1 MRHHF
6 LLPKLFL
13 FALNL
18 FAASG
23 IFAQEVS
30 TPSTP
35 KLTRAEAPPS
45 LAIENKNKGVLI
57 EVNED
62 YKIGSGDVL
71 DIQIEDA
78 PELSR
83 QYRVNA
89 AGALQIPNVGTLN
102 CLSSTAEALA
112 QNIEKSLKE
121 NEYLKNPNVTVTVKQ
136 YNSQTFFVHGEVRQ
150 PGVYQVEGR
159 PSVLKLLSLA
169 GGLTEKHSTTIF
181 LLQPEPKPAMNEGS
195 TASLATANLQALQDE
210 QKISSTEKIS
220 NDTET
225 NADFAMV
232 RINISDLLKGD
243 PKHNPR
249 VTTGA
254 IIYIPESDIFF
265 VGGEVMAPGSFQLK
279 EGTTL
284 RQAIS
289 LAKGFTPKAVPSK
302 AIIFRAGGAGN
313 DRLEIKA
320 NVNEI
325 MNGKQPDIALQAN
338 DVIVLPSSKTKTLTS
353 GFMNAIPSAAAVALG
368 QLPYLFLR

>member
-1 MRHHF
+1 MRRF
-6 LLPKLFL
+6 IYPPKLFL
-13 FALNL
+13 L
-18 FAASG
+18 G
-23 IFAQEVS
+23 IGLISATVVFAQES
-30 TPSTP
+30 ATPPTVKP
-35 KLTRAEAPPS
+35 QRTEAPPS
-45 LAIENKNKGVLI
+45 VAVENKNKGVLI

-89 AGALQIPNVGTLN
+89 AGTMQIPYIGTLN
-102 CLSSTAEALA
+102 CLAATPETLA
-112 QNIEKSLKE
+112 KTIEKSLQE

-169 GGLTEKHSTTIF
+169 GGLTEKHGTAIF
-181 LLQPEPKPAMNEGS
+181 LLQPEIKPVAPAENS
-195 TASLATANLQALQDE
+195 ASLATANLTTLQQG
-210 QKISSTEKIS
+210 QKISSVEKIS
-220 NDTET
+220 DEAET
-225 NADFAMV
+225 NADYDLV

-243 PKHNPR
+243 PKNNPR

-254 IIYIPESDIFF
+254 VIYIPESDIFF
-265 VGGEVMAPGSFQLK
+265 VGGEVVAPGSFQLK

-289 LAKGFTPKAVPSK
+289 LAKGLTPKAVPGK
-302 AIIFRAGGAGN
+302 AIIFREGGTGN
-313 DRLEIKA
+313 NRLEIKA
-320 NVNEI
+320 NINEI

-338 DVIVLPSSKTKTLTS
+338 DVIVLPSSRTKTITS
-353 GFMNAIPSAAAVALG
+353 GFMNAVPSAAAVALG
-368 QLPYLFLR
+368 QLPYILLR

>member
-1 MRHHF
+1 MRRF
-6 LLPKLFL
+6 IYPPKLFL
-13 FALNL
+13 L
-18 FAASG
+18 G
-23 IFAQEVS
+23 IGLISATVVFAQES
-30 TPSTP
+30 ATPPTVKP
-35 KLTRAEAPPS
+35 QRTEAPPS
-45 LAIENKNKGVLI
+45 VAVENKNKGVLI

-89 AGALQIPNVGTLN
+89 AGTMQIPYIGTLN
-102 CLSSTAEALA
+102 CLAATPETLA
-112 QNIEKSLKE
+112 KTIEKSLKE
-121 NEYLKNPNVTVTVKQ
+121 NEYLKNPNVTVTVRQ

-169 GGLTEKHSTTIF
+169 GGLTEKHGTAIF
-181 LLQPEPKPAMNEGS
+181 LLQPEIKPVAPAENS
-195 TASLATANLQALQDE
+195 ASLATANLNTLQ
-210 QKISSTEKIS
+210 QGRKISSVEKIS
-220 NDTET
+220 DEAET
-225 NADFAMV
+225 NADYDLV

-243 PKHNPR
+243 PKNNPR

-254 IIYIPESDIFF
+254 VIYIPESDIFF
-265 VGGEVMAPGSFQLK
+265 VGGEVVAPGSFQLK

-289 LAKGFTPKAVPSK
+289 LAKGLTPKAVPGK
-302 AIIFRAGGAGN
+302 AIIFREGGTGN
-313 DRLEIKA
+313 NRLEIKA
-320 NVNEI
+320 NINEI

-338 DVIVLPSSKTKTLTS
+338 DVIVLPSSRTKTITS
-353 GFMNAIPSAAAVALG
+353 GFMNAVPSAAAVALG
-368 QLPYLFLR
+368 QLPYILLR

>member
-1 MRHHF
+1 MRRF
-6 LLPKLFL
+6 IYPPKLFL
-13 FALNL
+13 L
-18 FAASG
+18 G
-23 IFAQEVS
+23 IGLISATVVFAQES
-30 TPSTP
+30 ATPPTVKP
-35 KLTRAEAPPS
+35 QRTEAPPS
-45 LAIENKNKGVLI
+45 VAVENKNKGVLI

-89 AGALQIPNVGTLN
+89 AGTMQIPYIGTLN
-102 CLSSTAEALA
+102 CLAATPETLA
-112 QNIEKSLKE
+112 KTIEKSLQE

-169 GGLTEKHSTTIF
+169 GGLTEKHGTAIF
-181 LLQPEPKPAMNEGS
+181 LLQPEIKPVAPAENS
-195 TASLATANLQALQDE
+195 ASLATANLNTLQ
-210 QKISSTEKIS
+210 QGRKISSVEKIS
-220 NDTET
+220 DEAET
-225 NADFAMV
+225 NADYDLV

-243 PKHNPR
+243 PKNNPR

-254 IIYIPESDIFF
+254 VIYIPESDIFF
-265 VGGEVMAPGSFQLK
+265 VGGEVVAPGSFQLK

-289 LAKGFTPKAVPSK
+289 LAKGLTPKAVPGK
-302 AIIFRAGGAGN
+302 AIIFREGGTGN
-313 DRLEIKA
+313 NRLEIKA
-320 NVNEI
+320 NINEI

-338 DVIVLPSSKTKTLTS
+338 DVIVLPSSRTKTITS
-353 GFMNAIPSAAAVALG
+353 GFMNAVPSAAAVALG
-368 QLPYLFLR
+368 QLPYILLR